1 MSVTTN
7 VPEQQL
13 FFSGRRL
20 DGGVREGSLK
30 CLEMEM
36 HYPWLASQLEDVE
49 SCFEG
54 SVTTQLF

>member
-13 FFSGRRL
+13 FFP
-20 DGGVREGSLK
+20 GGAWTEAFERGSLK